1 MILSKEEMEIVVQ
14 SVQQKF
20 LNYLHVHYKL
30 ISALSN
36 LLFQQYIVQMLVSQT
51 AAAFSSWVLAIY
63 ICP

>member
-1 MILSKEEMEIVVQ
+1 MILCKEEIEIVVQ

-20 LNYLHVHYKL
+20 FNYLHVHYKL